1 MVVIQ
6 HDTDALIVWPP
17 CTPTPTYIE
26 RDSDRMFTA
35 AFLPQPRTIWTRF
48 GVPVCTIVILGV
60 GSFAPLW
67 HPTYYAKQ
75 TAFWSTHLVIGIPSY
90 LYILRQ
96 RRAWSNRSFF
106 ENIPIQPM
114 YRRISLFFYWLFM
127 LYWVYYSAIVLYEH
141 REDTWPYQIGN
152 AIMTIA
158 WYIFFSLSA
167 ATYYYTCVLM
177 FQKATYIKHHIQ
189 YLHEGV
195 SKQDFF
201 AAYDHEFMK
210 IRRMGNVWNRII
222 LLVLL
227 VLFLNIPADM
237 IAVFIKNLTWDIPS
251 ILIKV
256 AGIFWYL
263 NSVCKL
269 NYMEDFL
276 LSYLHKHHILQDDM
290 EEITRYMSVRPLG
303 LNFFGIRIT
312 YTMIMKTALI
322 GINFILPTLYG
333 LISNE
338 IL

>member
-6 HDTDALIVWPP
+6 HHDAILLWSEARAPP
-17 CTPTPTYIE
+17 TAIE
-26 RDSDRMFTA
+26 RDSDAVFTA
-35 AFLPQPRTIWTRF
+35 AWLPQPRGAWTRIC
-48 GVPVCTIVILGV
+48 VPVLALAFLGV

-96 RRAWSNRSFF
+96 RRAWQDRAFF
-106 ENIPIQPM
+106 ENIPIPPM
-114 YRRISLFFYWLFM
+114 YRRITLFFYWLFM

-141 REDTWPYQIGN
+141 RTDTWDYQIGN
-152 AIMTIA
+152 AVMAAA

-177 FQKATYIKHHIQ
+177 FQKATYIKYHIQ
-189 YLHEGV
+189 YLSEGIN
-195 SKQDFF
+195 KRAFC

-237 IAVFIKNLTWDIPS
+237 IAVFLKNLTWDIPS

-276 LSYLHKHHILQDDM
+276 LSYLHKHHILQDEM

-303 LNFFGIRIT
+303 LNFFGVRIT
-312 YTMIMKTALI
+312 YSMLMKAALI
-322 GINFILPTLYG
+322 GINFILPTVYG
-333 LISNE
+333 LVSNE